1 VRRAGLLWATFTKYP
16 DHTPLVT
23 LSGITYTLHGM
34 SKCMNEFKR
43 RAAKMHGS
51 QHTHANICVISRLI
65 PVFRDAYKGCSLD
78 VVWMMV
84 HTVGYVDGT
93 NESGT

>member
-1 VRRAGLLWATFTKYP
+1 
-16 DHTPLVT
+16 
-23 LSGITYTLHGM
+23 M

-43 RAAKMHGS
+43 RAAKLHDPQRMHV
-51 QHTHANICVISRLI
+51 NVCVILRRI
-65 PVFRDAYKGCSLD
+65 PVFRDAYRGCSLD